1 MDCCSA
7 GWASRAQ
14 KPYSRSRCSSPTAGG
29 AAANWHPSPML
40 SAVGT
45 AVLGPSVA
53 LVGRLAARP
62 CHHSADHS
70 VSLAS
75 SRMAPDLGI
84 WIAWPLA
91 RWPPKDREGA
101 PGPDCPHQSRELPL
115 GCVEDPCRVTETG
128 VQSFPSDGLPLYAET
143 RQASI
148 SGLANLPLQPS
159 CGGDHFWANQGS
171 ESANRVQ
178 VLLEHCQHNSVRPLL
193 IRLAE
198 ACNGISRSAATL
210 QLALQIVCAF

>member
-1 MDCCSA
+1 ML
-7 GWASRAQ
+7 
-14 KPYSRSRCSSPTAGG
+14 
-29 AAANWHPSPML
+29 PS
-40 SAVGT
+40 VRT
-45 AVLGPSVA
+45 AVLDPTVA
-53 LVGRLAARP
+53 SVGRLAARP

-115 GCVEDPCRVTETG
+115 GCAEDPCRVTETG

-159 CGGDHFWANQGS
+159 CGGDYFQVNRTAGHCRPRSSPSRTLSAYLGS
-171 ESANRVQ
+171 
-178 VLLEHCQHNSVRPLL
+178 
-193 IRLAE
+193 
-198 ACNGISRSAATL
+198 ATFDTL
-210 QLALQIVCAF
+210 G